1 MIRKAKVTDIR
12 DIHRLITHFSKH
24 GSVLQR
30 PLSELYEYVRDFFV
44 FVPESE
50 TIVAGTCALHV
61 TWEDLAEIRSL
72 TVAEEYQG
80 LGVGEELI
88 KHCLQEAKELGLSR
102 VFVLTNVPDYF
113 EKLGFSLIDKGA
125 LPHKVWADCVKCLK
139 FPDCDEV
146 AMVKEIE

>member
-1 MIRKAKVTDIR
+1 MIRKAKISDIR
-12 DIHRLITHFSKH
+12 DIHRLITHFSRH

-44 FVPESE
+44 FIPEGE
-50 TIVAGTCALHV
+50 TIIAGTCALHV

-80 LGVGEELI
+80 LGVGEDLI
-88 KHCLQEAKELGLSR
+88 EHCLAEARELGLRR

-113 EKLGFSLIDKGA
+113 QRLGFFLIDKGT

-146 AMVKEIE
+146 AMIKEIK